1 MQSPS
6 ISVIVPVYNVQ
17 AWLPAC
23 VESLLCQTFTD
34 FELILVDDGSPDAC
48 PALCDEYAKR
58 DSRVRVI
65 HQQNGG
71 LSAARNAGLQIAQG
85 ETIAFVDSDDT
96 VAPTYLDQLFSALCD
111 SNADLAICAVEDV
124 SEDGSSLAPA
134 QITLPTQVGI
144 FSGKEL
150 LKEFFGNNSTYYT
163 VAWNKLY
170 RRSLW
175 QTLRYPNGMIHEDD
189 AVAHQL
195 FWASSTVVCVDA
207 PLYHYRLRS
216 GSICRTAIGAGSF
229 DGVTAHADWCR
240 FFHTHNLGSSL
251 LGAALTGCFR
261 RYLSLCAQA
270 QGNITWELFARWHNV
285 QLELRAL
292 LPLLLRYSS
301 LNPLEKLSCLRWCYQ
316 PLPQPP
322 KGDKPRVALLVP
334 PDLPIPAVHGGA
346 VEGLVTH
353 LVRQNQIEK
362 KLELLVVS
370 PFDAQALQA
379 AHPYSQTLF
388 CYVPKANTLQ
398 TLWHR
403 VCYKISCITGGSRY
417 WNIYNHQAT
426 KRLKKYFFDFAICE
440 GGCLD
445 SWSETAAFVGA
456 NRMIAHMHG
465 MTTSNPLVDS
475 LYHAGI
481 SISNYALQE
490 WQATSTL
497 PGNANYILPN
507 CVDLSLFNTLP
518 NPAAAQRKAS
528 LGFSS
533 QDFVVF
539 FCGRVCDGKG
549 IHKLVQAM
557 LQISDPH
564 VKLLVAGSPFFAA
577 QADSPF
583 FEELRLQA
591 QALGDRIQFLGFVPN
606 EELPLYYQIA
616 DVACFP
622 ALWDEPAGITAIEA
636 MACGCP
642 VIASNSGGMPEY
654 LSGSGAILVER
665 DETIDSPVVPDPT
678 TPPLPQQLAQAI
690 CTLKDNPAQREAMAK
705 AGAQCA
711 LSFSVQEYY
720 KRFVSIIQSEQQN
733 STL

>member
-1 MQSPS
+1 
-6 ISVIVPVYNVQ
+6 
-17 AWLPAC
+17 
-23 VESLLCQTFTD
+23 
-34 FELILVDDGSPDAC
+34 
-48 PALCDEYAKR
+48 
-58 DSRVRVI
+58 
-65 HQQNGG
+65 
-71 LSAARNAGLQIAQG
+71 
-85 ETIAFVDSDDT
+85 
-96 VAPTYLDQLFSALCD
+96 
-111 SNADLAICAVEDV
+111 
-124 SEDGSSLAPA
+124 
-134 QITLPTQVGI
+134 
-144 FSGKEL
+144 
-150 LKEFFGNNSTYYT
+150 
-163 VAWNKLY
+163 
-170 RRSLW
+170 
-175 QTLRYPNGMIHEDD
+175 
-189 AVAHQL
+189 
-195 FWASSTVVCVDA
+195 
-207 PLYHYRLRS
+207 
-216 GSICRTAIGAGSF
+216 
-229 DGVTAHADWCR
+229 
-240 FFHTHNLGSSL
+240 
-251 LGAALTGCFR
+251 
-261 RYLSLCAQA
+261 
-270 QGNITWELFARWHNV
+270 
-285 QLELRAL
+285 
-292 LPLLLRYSS
+292 
-301 LNPLEKLSCLRWCYQ
+301 
-316 PLPQPP
+316 LPQPP

-564 VKLLVAGSPFFAA
+564 VKQVHLFLQHKRIRPFLKNYACKHRHWATAFNFWGLCPTRNCLFITRLPMWHVSPPYGMNLRALLPSRPWPAA
-577 QADSPF
+577 AP
-583 FEELRLQA
+583 
-591 QALGDRIQFLGFVPN
+591 
-606 EELPLYYQIA
+606 
-616 DVACFP
+616 
-622 ALWDEPAGITAIEA
+622 
-636 MACGCP
+636 
-642 VIASNSGGMPEY
+642 
-654 LSGSGAILVER
+654 
-665 DETIDSPVVPDPT
+665 
-678 TPPLPQQLAQAI
+678 
-690 CTLKDNPAQREAMAK
+690 
-705 AGAQCA
+705 
-711 LSFSVQEYY
+711 
-720 KRFVSIIQSEQQN
+720 
-733 STL
+733 